1 LSSDSVEEYLE
12 AIYSFNERGEVA
24 RNTELAKKLR
34 VAPPSVTQMVKK
46 LADDGLVDYTPY
58 KGAQLTGRGM
68 AQAQKVVRR
77 HRLIERL
84 LHDFVGMDR
93 EKVHEEAC
101 RMEHSLSDEAAL
113 ALCRA
118 LDNPGTCPDDE
129 KPIPPCPLDVSDC
142 EECER
147 AREEGADKLL
157 TELSNLKPG
166 ERGRVNFVRG
176 GTKACQRLLDMG
188 LTRGTEVEV
197 VNAAPFDGPIE
208 VRVRGTSLALGRGL
222 AKKVFVDVEDGRLV
236 RVHPHGPHHR
246 DF

>member
-1 LSSDSVEEYLE
+1 MSSDSVEEYLE
-12 AIYSFNERGEVA
+12 AIHSFNERGEMA

-34 VAPPSVTQMVKK
+34 VAPPSVTQMIKK
-46 LADDGLVDYTPY
+46 LAKEGLVDYTPY
-58 KGAQLTGRGM
+58 KGTVLTGKGM

-84 LHDFVGMDR
+84 LHDFMGLETV
-93 EKVHEEAC
+93 KVHEEAC

-118 LDNPGTCPDDE
+118 LDSPETCPDDE
-129 KPIPPCPLDVSDC
+129 RPIPPCPLDVIDC

-147 AREEGADKLL
+147 LRGDGADKLL

-166 ERGRVNFVRG
+166 ERGRVDFVRA
-176 GTKACQRLLDMG
+176 GTDASQRLLDMG
-188 LTRGTEVEV
+188 LTSGTEVEV
-197 VNAAPFDGPIE
+197 VNAAPFNGPIE

-222 AKKVFVDVEDGRLV
+222 ATKVFVEVEDGRLD
-236 RVHPHGPHHR
+236 RAHPHGPHH
-246 DF
+246 